1 MLLYFSG
8 TGNSR
13 WVADSLAKLLNERV
27 YALLDVAARP
37 SLFDLKA
44 GEALGFVFPVY
55 AWGPP
60 VLVIDI
66 LAKLQVEEKPAY
78 VYFVCTCGDDTGKTA
93 AIFSRAVQEKGW
105 TCRAG
110 FSVIMPETYVC
121 LPGFDV
127 DPKDKEQK
135 KLREAVGRIEEIA
148 RCVAGRAEKEDCNEG
163 GFPWVKSYLIRPL
176 FNRFM
181 TSAKGF
187 HATDACISC
196 GKCVTACPLQNI
208 RLEKGRPLWGKDC
221 AMCLSCYHHCPKH
234 AIEYGSMTKRK
245 GQFTL
250 EHALRFKK
258 TVK

>member
-148 RCVAGRAEKEDCNEG
+148 HCVAGRAEKEDCNEG

-181 TSAKGF
+181 PFHDLSQRFSCDRCLHFVREMCHSLSVAEYPVRKRTSVVGKGLCDVSF
-187 HATDACISC
+187 LLP
-196 GKCVTACPLQNI
+196 PLSQTRYRI
-208 RLEKGRPLWGKDC
+208 R
-221 AMCLSCYHHCPKH
+221 
-234 AIEYGSMTKRK
+234 
-245 GQFTL
+245 
-250 EHALRFKK
+250 
-258 TVK
+258 

>member
-66 LAKLQVEEKPAY
+66 LAKLQAEEKPAY

-93 AIFSRAVQEKGW
+93 AIFSRAVQ
-105 TCRAG
+105 
-110 FSVIMPETYVC
+110 V
-121 LPGFDV
+121 
-127 DPKDKEQK
+127 
-135 KLREAVGRIEEIA
+135 
-148 RCVAGRAEKEDCNEG
+148 
-163 GFPWVKSYLIRPL
+163 
-176 FNRFM
+176 
-181 TSAKGF
+181 
-187 HATDACISC
+187 
-196 GKCVTACPLQNI
+196 
-208 RLEKGRPLWGKDC
+208 
-221 AMCLSCYHHCPKH
+221 
-234 AIEYGSMTKRK
+234 
-245 GQFTL
+245 
-250 EHALRFKK
+250 
-258 TVK
+258 

>member
-13 WVADSLAKLLNERV
+13 WVANSLAKLLNERV
-27 YALLDVAARP
+27 CALLDVAARP
-37 SLFDLKA
+37 SLFDLKE

-60 VLVIDI
+60 VLVTDI
-66 LAKLQVEEKPAY
+66 LARLQAKQVPSY

-105 TCRAG
+105 MCRAG

-127 DPKDKEQK
+127 DPKDKERK

-148 RCVAGRAEKEDCNEG
+148 RYVAGRAEKEDCNEG
-163 GFPWVKSYLIRPL
+163 GFSFVS
-176 FNRFM
+176 FM
-181 TSAKGF
+181 SVWF
-187 HATDACISC
+187 
-196 GKCVTACPLQNI
+196 
-208 RLEKGRPLWGKDC
+208 
-221 AMCLSCYHHCPKH
+221 
-234 AIEYGSMTKRK
+234 
-245 GQFTL
+245 
-250 EHALRFKK
+250 
-258 TVK
+258 